1 MLTCEYCRLPRRR
14 ERSLFSTL
22 VCACV
27 RVCVHHMCGEKR
39 LCKFALWHG
48 GTYRTRCVL
57 WRLAGWL
64 ARAGPAREVGGGRPV
79 SQCVSVGVARGVG
92 GVCGSSGA
100 SRVLRVV

>member
-1 MLTCEYCRLPRRR
+1 
-14 ERSLFSTL
+14 
-22 VCACV
+22 
-27 RVCVHHMCGEKR
+27 MCCGV
-39 LCKFALWHG
+39 W
-48 GTYRTRCVL
+48 
-57 WRLAGWL
+57 LAGWL